1 MKNQEQIKRLEAH
14 NNIYFKKIEFNN
26 IKLMILRNLKKTLIL
41 SYIKKYAD
49 AYKDEEDEELLLNF
63 LQSKSKK

>member
-1 MKNQEQIKRLEAH
+1 MDNKEQIQRLEAH
-14 NNIYFKKIEFNN
+14 NDIYFKKIEFNN
-26 IKLMILRNLKKTLIL
+26 IKLMILRNLNKTLIL

-49 AYKDEEDEELLLNF
+49 TYKDEEDEELLLNF